1 MSEHTINLRSDNPA
15 LLVEFNLPP
24 GTHARIGAALDAE
37 VSIPLAGLAAYAG
50 LIGRTPEGR
59 LYLSDSGGEDERFIE
74 LPAAFPLPPYHFVVF
89 HPAEPVAPVVFAAAP
104 ARRKISAR
112 FQVIAGVATAA
123 AVLTV
128 SALVILNRPNKPATA
143 GQPAQ
148 QATLPATPQSQPGN
162 PAPAP
167 PTPTPADPAV
177 VVEMKATVPEPPP
190 AAPKFDLEALAQR
203 IAPAVFRLEV
213 KDAEG
218 KLTGTGT
225 AFAISADGL
234 AVTNFHV
241 VEGGDS
247 FIARTTQ
254 GAEFTVSG
262 VTATDPAAD
271 LALITIKASNLP
283 FLELGESAALRIG
296 APVSVFGC
304 PQGLSGTLSEGIL
317 SARRTETEIAGK
329 TMPNGGDLLQV
340 TAPISAGSSGSP
352 VIDHT
357 GRVIGVAAA
366 GFTSLNA
373 QNLNFV
379 IPIEAV
385 KKLQKDAANGL
396 ADLREVVR
404 TLRPEPKGKQN
415 PESAFF
421 ADPDAA
427 LFQKLADAGDWI
439 HCVKIAKQ
447 LLDRH
452 PQSSSACY
460 FLGYSHAAIGLSE
473 QAETSF
479 KRGLAISPED
489 ADLWRCLGNAQAAQ
503 KNTRDARESWK
514 RAGGIAPEN
523 AETWRRLSVS
533 YLLSQEYLDAVA
545 PMGNLRKLDRVEFE
559 RLLGLCRALRVHPP
573 QLQSMLIHFDDMP
586 DDSSTATAPAA
597 AAEQTN
603 PEKLAAGLVAGF
615 LRHGQGPDVQAEL
628 ADYAATVNPYFDQGQ
643 QTRTGIL
650 KDITTYRAQWPR
662 RSLQLLA
669 VESARRDDTDTLE
682 ATYRLRYSASDGKK
696 TRTGTLIQ
704 GIRYTLT
711 NGRWLVSGIQTIE
724 RVVE

>member
-24 GTHARIGAALDAE
+24 GTHARIGAAIDAE

-59 LYLSDSGGEDERFIE
+59 LYLSDADGGNERFVA
-74 LPAAFPLPPYHFVVF
+74 LPAALPLTPYHFVVF
-89 HPAEPVAPVVFAAAP
+89 HPEEPAAVPNTTAAP
-104 ARRKISAR
+104 IRRKISAR
-112 FQVIAGVATAA
+112 FQILSGVATAA
-123 AVLTV
+123 AVITV
-128 SALVILNRPNKPATA
+128 SALVILNRPNKPATTN
-143 GQPAQ
+143 QPAQ
-148 QATLPATPQSQPGN
+148 QATLPTAPQSQPEK
-162 PAPAP
+162 PAPDP
-167 PTPTPADPAV
+167 PVPAAPAV
-177 VVEMKATVPEPPP
+177 VVEMKAAIPEPPP
-190 AAPKFDLEALAQR
+190 AAPKFDLESLAQR

-213 KDAEG
+213 KDADG
-218 KLTGTGT
+218 KPAGTGT

-241 VEGGDS
+241 VEGGES
-247 FIARTTQ
+247 FVARTTQ

-271 LALITIKASNLP
+271 LALVTIKASNLP
-283 FLELGESAALRIG
+283 FLELGESAALKIG
-296 APVSVFGC
+296 APVAVFGS
-304 PQGLSGTLSEGIL
+304 PHGLSGTLSDGIL
-317 SARRTETEIAGK
+317 SARRDEPEIAG
-329 TMPNGGDLLQV
+329 TPAANGGNLLQI
-340 TAPISAGSSGSP
+340 TAPISPGSSGSP
-352 VIDHT
+352 VIDQT
-357 GRVIGVAAA
+357 GQVIGVAVA
-366 GFTSLNA
+366 GFTSKGS
-373 QNLNFV
+373 QNINFV

-385 KKLQKDAANGL
+385 KKLQKDAASGL
-396 ADLREVVR
+396 ADLRQVVR
-404 TLRPEPKGKQN
+404 TLRPEPKEKQT
-415 PESAFF
+415 PDSAFF
-421 ADPDAA
+421 ADPDAT

-439 HCVKIAKQ
+439 RCVKLAKQ
-447 LLDRH
+447 LLERH
-452 PQSSSACY
+452 PQSSSAHF
-460 FLGYSHAAIGLSE
+460 FLGYSHGAIGLSE

-489 ADLWRCLGNAQAAQ
+489 ADLWRCLGNVQAAQ
-503 KNTRDARESWK
+503 KNTLAARESWK

-533 YLLSQEYLDAVA
+533 YLLAQEYLEAVA

-559 RLLGLCRALRVHPP
+559 RLLAVCRSLRVHPP
-573 QLQSMLIHFDDMP
+573 QLQSMLIHFDDMQ
-586 DDSSTATAPAA
+586 DGATSVAAATAP
-597 AAEQTN
+597 TD

-643 QTRTGIL
+643 QTRATIL
-650 KDITTYRAQWPR
+650 KDLTTYRAQWPS

-669 VESARRDDTDTLE
+669 VESARRDDMDTLE

-724 RVVE
+724 RVVK